1 MASLLSC
8 ANFGVHRLRH
18 VGMATPKF
26 EIWSS
31 LRVFGRFS
39 SVSEDDDV
47 VVIAWL
53 LREFVSQK
61 ATQYFA
67 AR

>member
-1 MASLLSC
+1 
-8 ANFGVHRLRH
+8 
-18 VGMATPKF
+18 MATPKF